1 MGWGGAGNEV
11 FLKKRNPFI
20 RARQCH
26 TPTACDPSTH
36 TLTFSGFLVGERVPR
51 KTLATSP
58 PTFRTQPNVQQE
70 SKMASVRPCRVLDQT
85 ASRGGR
91 PRPHDGHLGPSLNP
105 FGQVR
110 GGSLA
115 HSPVRPSGRKR
126 RKTQGRTQ
134 TAGDF
139 GATRVVGGPP
149 RGLRIG
155 LGRGVSSINYIYE
168 IAQPSKGYNI
178 PARPL

>member
-1 MGWGGAGNEV
+1 MNEA

-70 SKMASVRPCRVLDQT
+70 SKMASVRPCRVLKQVPGV
-85 ASRGGR
+85 GG
-91 PRPHDGHLGPSLNP
+91 PDHAHDGHLGPSLNP

-110 GGSLA
+110 GGGRL
-115 HSPVRPSGRKR
+115 PIRP
-126 RKTQGRTQ
+126 
-134 TAGDF
+134 F
-139 GATRVVGGPP
+139 
-149 RGLRIG
+149 
-155 LGRGVSSINYIYE
+155 
-168 IAQPSKGYNI
+168 
-178 PARPL
+178 ARPAGNGEKRKDEPKPQETSEPHALSEGPRAALELVSAGGCRV